1 MYFLN
6 IYRISRNRL
15 QGSGCNISQYITKRG
30 KPALK
35 QNNRKKHFSN
45 TNKEIQNNHYF
56 VNLNTKF

>member
-35 QNNRKKHFSN
+35 QNNPKKTF
-45 TNKEIQNNHYF
+45 
-56 VNLNTKF
+56 L